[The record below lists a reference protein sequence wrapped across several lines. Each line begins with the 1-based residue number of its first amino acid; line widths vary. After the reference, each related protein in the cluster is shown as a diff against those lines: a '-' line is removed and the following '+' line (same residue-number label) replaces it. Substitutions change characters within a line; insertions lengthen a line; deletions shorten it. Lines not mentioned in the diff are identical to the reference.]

1 MHMLD
6 IHSVQY
12 THIYVYSYIY
22 MNNNLDIN
30 MNTVAAFSLLY
41 IFSLYNPRT
50 FRSGNNQ
57 SALFS
62 YYLEEWRVF
71 VEVGA
76 LLWEHRLLE
85 VSKLYLSI
93 TRQPTS
99 PLFSSRHGTKILL
112 KLRQRFWHSRRKE
125 SLLMD
130 PLHFSETCISNIWQ
144 CT

>member
-22 MNNNLDIN
+22 MNNNLVIN
-30 MNTVAAFSLLY
+30 MNTVASFSLLY

-62 YYLEEWRVF
+62 YYLEE
-71 VEVGA
+71 
-76 LLWEHRLLE
+76 
-85 VSKLYLSI
+85 
-93 TRQPTS
+93 
-99 PLFSSRHGTKILL
+99 
-112 KLRQRFWHSRRKE
+112 
-125 SLLMD
+125 
-130 PLHFSETCISNIWQ
+130 
-144 CT
+144 